1 MRAPLAHALAF
12 AWVLAVPGAFAQ
24 PPVSEWVMLEIEPFA
39 DLVEPLKG
47 PIQTHVTA
55 RASCL
60 LVDQTRN
67 VPIAYRV
74 ASAPS
79 WATALVSPSTDAA
92 DVGACEGGYVT
103 RTATLTVTASDQAP
117 AFTPSAIVVEA
128 TAGPADRAETA
139 TASVDLSAKYFPV
152 IDVQLAESIA
162 TVAPGESHTFVVKV
176 SNFGNADTRVEATIV
191 DASPGLTV
199 TPPGAVVLQ
208 SKQAGGNQ
216 ISADLAFV
224 VRTDPEGGFVNRVG
238 LINARIV
245 GAYATDDAQ
254 GSEESTVS
262 FLVTTRTGGEK
273 ARDLPLSPLLPL
285 VALVAALAFRR
296 R

>member
-1 MRAPLAHALAF
+1 MRAPLAHALVL
-12 AWVLAVPGAFAQ
+12 AWVLAVPGASAQ
-24 PPVSEWVMLEIEPFA
+24 PPVSEWVTLEIEPFA

-47 PIQTHVTA
+47 PIQTPVTV

-60 LVDQTRN
+60 LVDQNRN

-74 ASAPS
+74 ASAPP
-79 WATALVSPSTDAA
+79 WANALVSPSVDAA

-103 RTATLTVTASDQAP
+103 RAATLTVTASDQAP
-117 AFTPSAIVVEA
+117 AFTPSPIVVEA

-139 TASVDLSAKYFPV
+139 AASAALSAKYFPV

-176 SNFGNADTRVEATIV
+176 SNFGNANTRVVTTILDV
-191 DASPGLTV
+191 TPGLTV
-199 TPPGAVVLQ
+199 TPPEAVVLQ
-208 SKQAGGNQ
+208 SKQAGGNE
-216 ISADLAFV
+216 ISADIAFV

-245 GAYATDDAQ
+245 AAYATDDTQ
-254 GSEESTVS
+254 GSDESSVS

-273 ARDLPLSPLLPL
+273 TRDLPLSPLLPL
-285 VALVAALAFRR
+285 VASFLALAWRR
-296 R
+296 G